1 MATNVTKIFRRSFAT
16 TVIRNQLKDVVI
28 VGAARTPMGS
38 FRGYVIAVIFL
49 TRATIIVS
57 PNLMGLSQIENDF
70 LYSFNS
76 SLSSIPA
83 PRLGAL
89 AIDEALK
96 RGGIEKEIVQEVY
109 MGNVLPAAMGQ
120 APDRQAVLFAGV

>member
-1 MATNVTKIFRRSFAT
+1 MSKTKFRNFDI
-16 TVIRNQLKDVVI
+16 VI
-28 VGAARTPMGS
+28 
-38 FRGYVIAVIFL
+38 
-49 TRATIIVS
+49 
-57 PNLMGLSQIENDF
+57 NDF

>member
-1 MATNVTKIFRRSFAT
+1 MATNLTKTFRRCFT
-16 TVIRNQLKDVVI
+16 TTAIRNQLKDVVI

-57 PNLMGLSQIENDF
+57 PHFDSVKIEKDF
-70 LYSFNS
+70 LYSFYS